1 MKSCVEIFSQLGE
14 ELRALPQ
21 SVIAEAERQNEWFCQ
36 VPTAIDA
43 IRKQMLD
50 PDKIRKWIA
59 TYPIAAHTPKRVAI
73 IMAGNIPAVGFA
85 DLMYTICSGNIPVV
99 KYSSKD
105 RVLMEHIVKTLQRIE
120 PQLVI
125 EQYTD
130 NSRVDA
136 VIATGSDTAALHFR
150 AMFGNIPTLIRGSR
164 HSVAVLSGNEGAAE
178 FEKLSKDIF
187 TYSGLGCRNV
197 SLIFAPQGFD
207 FELVVPQMP
216 QGYNN
221 NYRHTRALM
230 TMQGVD
236 FTDCNGALTVEGGAE
251 FPRHISCINI
261 CRYSSIENVK
271 SWLADNKERVQ
282 CVVSAEK
289 SIPGS
294 VNFGRAQY
302 PALNDYAD
310 DVDVMKF
317 LLTLH

>member
-14 ELRALPQ
+14 ELKVLPQ
-21 SVIAEAERQNEWFCQ
+21 RIIAEAERQNEWFCQ
-36 VPTAIDA
+36 IPTAIEA
-43 IRKQMLD
+43 ICEQMLD
-50 PDKIRKWIA
+50 PEKIREWIA
-59 TYPIAAHTPKRVAI
+59 TYPIVPHTPKSVAI

-105 RVLMEHIVKTLQRIE
+105 RVLMEHIVKTLQVIE

-125 EQYTD
+125 EQLTD

-136 VIATGSDTAALHFR
+136 VIATGSDTAALHFK
-150 AMFGNIPTLIRGSR
+150 AMFGSIPTLIRGSR
-164 HSVAVLSGNEGAAE
+164 HSVAVLSGNESCAE
-178 FEKLSKDIF
+178 LEGLSKDIF

-207 FELVVPQMP
+207 FQLVVPQMP

-230 TMQGVD
+230 TMQGVI
-236 FTDCNGALTVEGGAE
+236 FNDCNGALTVEGGAE

-261 CRYSSIENVK
+261 CRYNSIDDVK
-271 SWLADNKERVQ
+271 TWLVENKERVQ
-282 CVVSAEK
+282 CVVSSEN
-289 SIPGS
+289 SISGA
-294 VNFGRAQY
+294 VAFGRAQY
-302 PALNDYAD
+302 PSLNDYAD
-310 DVDVMKF
+310 NVDVMNF

>member
-14 ELRALPQ
+14 ELKVLPQ
-21 SVIAEAERQNEWFCQ
+21 RIIAEAERQNEWFCQ
-36 VPTAIDA
+36 VPTAIEA
-43 IRKQMLD
+43 IREQMLD
-50 PDKIRKWIA
+50 TDKIHEWITA
-59 TYPIAAHTPKRVAI
+59 YPLAAHAPKRVAI

-105 RVLMEHIVKTLQRIE
+105 RVLMEHIVKTLQVIE

-125 EQYTD
+125 EQHTD

-164 HSVAVLSGNEGAAE
+164 HSVAVLSGNESCAE
-178 FEKLSKDIF
+178 LEGLSKDIF

-207 FELVVPQMP
+207 FQLVVPQMP

-221 NYRHTRALM
+221 NYRHARALM
-230 TMQGVD
+230 TMQGVI
-236 FTDCNGALTVEGGAE
+236 FNDCNGALTVEGGAE

-261 CRYSSIENVK
+261 CRYNSLSSVKEWIAENR
-271 SWLADNKERVQ
+271 ERLQ
-282 CVVSAEK
+282 CVVSSDK
-289 SIPGS
+289 SIANA
-294 VNFGRAQY
+294 VAFGRAQY
-302 PALNDYAD
+302 PALNNYAD
-310 DVDVMKF
+310 DIDVMKF
-317 LLTLH
+317 LLSL